1 MRRWVAVL
9 LLVVVSSFLAAS
21 GQDHCHDDGNEHQP
35 ASPHILCLD
44 DCAPAVIPTPPI
56 PPPQDPLPKP
66 VYEETVVR
74 PILNLDL
81 EPEIAPPRA

>member
-1 MRRWVAVL
+1 MRRWVAAL
-9 LLVVVSSFLAAS
+9 LFLVVASFLATS
-21 GQDHCHDDGNEHQP
+21 GQDHCHDSGRSA
-35 ASPHILCLD
+35 ASTPHILCLD

-81 EPEIAPPRA
+81 EPEKTPPRA

>member
-1 MRRWVAVL
+1 MRRWIAML
-9 LLVVVSSFLAAS
+9 LLVVVASFLATT
-21 GQDHCHDDGNEHQP
+21 GQDHCHDSGRSA
-35 ASPHILCLD
+35 ASTPHILCLD

-81 EPEIAPPRA
+81 EPEKAPPRA